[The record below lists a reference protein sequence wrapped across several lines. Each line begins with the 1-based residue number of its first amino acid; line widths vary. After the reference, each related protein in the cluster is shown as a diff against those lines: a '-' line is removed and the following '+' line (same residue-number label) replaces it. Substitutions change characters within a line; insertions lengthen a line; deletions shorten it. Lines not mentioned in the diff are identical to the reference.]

1 MADWHP
7 ESPGTETE
15 VTPVYNVVVLDGIE
29 SVIIRDE
36 RDDGEES
43 VITSIVVSDLQVQ
56 TPVIDAEE

>member
-15 VTPVYNVVVLDGIE
+15 VTTVYNVGDTVVLDGIE
-29 SVIIRDE
+29 SVII